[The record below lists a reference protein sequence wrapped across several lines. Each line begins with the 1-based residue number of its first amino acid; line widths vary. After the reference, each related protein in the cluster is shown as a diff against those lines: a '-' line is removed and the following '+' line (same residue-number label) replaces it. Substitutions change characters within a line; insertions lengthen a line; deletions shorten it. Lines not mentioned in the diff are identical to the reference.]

1 MIVFNKRM
9 LPRCRLTFIIL
20 AAICFAESSPSLA
33 DTLISNFNVES
44 SELREKSVG
53 QRIAHWAE
61 AFVGTPYD
69 TDPLGKYVR
78 EERIVADDAVDCMY
92 LTFRTV
98 ELALSREPE
107 DAVKN
112 ALNLRFRSVGRLD
125 GERVANYDDR
135 FEYGEDM
142 IDSGK
147 WGKEITLNL
156 GRTIRI
162 KGSRG
167 RDEVVIIPKD
177 ELTTMTNLDIGGV
190 GIPLKDGDIIFFIKE
205 PSKRVVGEI
214 VGHIGIISVKAGVSY
229 LIHASGRKDSA
240 DSKGNGIVKSVR
252 LWEYVGNMRFAGIRV
267 TRFQ

>member
-1 MIVFNKRM
+1 MIVFKKRM
-9 LPRCRLTFIIL
+9 LPRCRLIFILL
-20 AAICFAESSPSLA
+20 AAICIAESSPSLA
-33 DTLISNFNVES
+33 DTLISDFKIES

-53 QRIAHWAE
+53 QRIVHWAE

-92 LTFRTV
+92 LTFRAV
-98 ELALSREPE
+98 ELALSMAPE

-112 ALNLRFRSVGRLD
+112 ALNLRFRSKGRLD

-147 WGKEITLNL
+147 WGKEITSNL
-156 GRTIRI
+156 GMTIRI

-167 RDEVVIIPKD
+167 RDEVVMIPKN
-177 ELTTMTNLDIGGV
+177 ELSKIAGSTGRS
-190 GIPLKDGDIIFFIKE
+190 PLQDGDIIFFIKE

-214 VGHIGIISVKAGVSY
+214 VGHIGIISVKAGVPY

-252 LWEYVGNMRFAGIRV
+252 LWEYVGNMRFAGVRV

>member
-1 MIVFNKRM
+1 M
-9 LPRCRLTFIIL
+9 IL
-20 AAICFAESSPSLA
+20 AAIYFAGSSPTLA
-33 DTLISNFNVES
+33 DTLIPNLNIES

-98 ELALSREPE
+98 ELALSMAPE

-112 ALNLRFRSVGRLD
+112 ALNLRFRSKGRLD
-125 GERVANYDDR
+125 GERVLNYDDR

-147 WGKEITLNL
+147 WGKEMTSDL
-156 GRTIRI
+156 GRTVRI

-167 RDEVVIIPKD
+167 RNEVVIIPKD
-177 ELTTMTNLDIGGV
+177 ELAMITNLDVGGMST
-190 GIPLKDGDIIFFIKE
+190 PFRDGDIIFFIKE

-214 VGHIGIISVKAGVSY
+214 VGHIGIISVRAGVPY
-229 LIHASGRKDSA
+229 LIHASGQKDSA
-240 DSKGNGIVKSVR
+240 DSKGNGTVKSVR
-252 LWEYVGNMRFAGIRV
+252 LFEYVGNMRFAGIRV